1 MSVPIQPMS
10 DYVVVQAEKAAT
22 KTASG
27 LYIPG
32 GAQEKPKSAKV
43 VAVGSDVDEVKVGE
57 NIIYKNDYEAT
68 TVKIDKEDYVIVY
81 KKNIIAVVK

>member
-10 DYVVVQAEKAAT
+10 DYLVVQAEKAAT

-57 NIIYKNDYEAT
+57 NVIYKNDYEAT
-68 TVKIDKEDYVIVY
+68 TVRVDKEDYVIVY
-81 KKNIIAVVK
+81 KKNIIALVR

>member
-43 VAVGSDVDEVKVGE
+43 VAVGSDVDEVKVGDSV
-57 NIIYKNDYEAT
+57 IYKNDYEAT
-68 TVKIDKEDYVIVY
+68 VVKVDKEDYVIVY
-81 KKNIIAVVK
+81 KKNIIATVK

>member
-27 LYIPG
+27 LYLPG

-57 NIIYKNDYEAT
+57 NVIYKNDYEAT
-68 TVKIDKEDYVIVY
+68 TVRVDKEDYVIVY
-81 KKNIIAVVK
+81 KKNIIALVK

>member
-57 NIIYKNDYEAT
+57 NVIYKNDYEAT

-81 KKNIIAVVK
+81 KKNIIAIVK